1 MESAL
6 SAVTFERVIKVEEWL
21 SIESALSAVPFKGV
35 HQVCGFGRGSV
46 NIESALSALDL
57 KA

>member
-35 HQVCGFGRGSV
+35 YQVCGFWWGFV
-46 NIESALSALDL
+46 EIESALSAFDL